1 MKKTAIILLLAMV
14 ATIPSFSQKAPTVKT
29 ASKGKHKIEIKVK
42 GLKDTEL
49 LLGYHFGS
57 NKYVQDTAK
66 VNSDGVAIF
75 KGDSLLHRGVYIAI
89 LPDKTNFD
97 FLVDNNQ
104 EFSIETSK
112 DNLWGDLKFKNSP
125 INSDFIT
132 YQHFMKSKQEEVMD
146 IQKKMKTDSTNT
158 ELQKQSQEKLKV
170 IDGEVKAY
178 WKETRE
184 KQGDNMLTALIALVE
199 TPTIPEFSIPQNVA
213 KPDSVKW
220 IMAYNYQK
228 SHYWDNV
235 NFSNEGILRTPIFE
249 QRLKNYFSNILI
261 QTPDSLNKEAD
272 KIIDKAAGDKLVYQ
286 YVVSYLLNHFNQSNI
301 MSHDAVFV
309 HIADEYYLKRKAPW
323 ATDDLKS
330 KIKERV
336 TRLKPNLVG
345 NKAPNLV
352 LESETGEYIALEQ
365 VKAKYTVV
373 YFWEP
378 DCSHCQKETP
388 VLYDLFNKYRE
399 KGVQV
404 FAVYTQYKK
413 AEWTKSL
420 AEKGYDWINVWD
432 ANYNS
437 NFRALYDISSTPTV
451 YLLDQDKKIIAKR
464 ISVETLGQILN
475 DLLRTN

>member
-1 MKKTAIILLLAMV
+1 
-14 ATIPSFSQKAPTVKT
+14 
-29 ASKGKHKIEIKVK
+29 
-42 GLKDTEL
+42 
-49 LLGYHFGS
+49 
-57 NKYVQDTAK
+57 
-66 VNSDGVAIF
+66 
-75 KGDSLLHRGVYIAI
+75 
-89 LPDKTNFD
+89 
-97 FLVDNNQ
+97 
-104 EFSIETSK
+104 
-112 DNLWGDLKFKNSP
+112 
-125 INSDFIT
+125 
-132 YQHFMKSKQEEVMD
+132 
-146 IQKKMKTDSTNT
+146 
-158 ELQKQSQEKLKV
+158 
-170 IDGEVKAY
+170 
-178 WKETRE
+178 
-184 KQGDNMLTALIALVE
+184 
-199 TPTIPEFSIPQNVA
+199 
-213 KPDSVKW
+213 
-220 IMAYNYQK
+220 MAYNYQK

-235 NFSNEGILRTPIFE
+235 SFSNEGILRTPIFE

-475 DLLRTN
+475 DLLKTN